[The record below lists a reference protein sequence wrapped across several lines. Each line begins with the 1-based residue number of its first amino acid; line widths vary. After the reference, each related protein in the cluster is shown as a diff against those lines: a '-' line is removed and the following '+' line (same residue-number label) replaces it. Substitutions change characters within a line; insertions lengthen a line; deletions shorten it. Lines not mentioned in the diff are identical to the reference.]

1 MQENNFNFEDIS
13 SSKKKSY
20 EDIVSDTSRYYV
32 STNNRCYKGKH
43 YKRKKHGLAKIL
55 SDKRNRNRKSSKRMK
70 KGKRRAI
77 IAVASLLLILI
88 VMISTFFIMFNYNY
102 RGITTDPSK
111 LGFKSV
117 IDENVINVALFGIDS
132 RDTKGKTSFKG
143 NSDSIMILS
152 INTKTKRVKIISLMR
167 DTLVPIERDTGLTY
181 NKLNCAYSWGGPE
194 LAIKTLNQNFG
205 LDISEYATVNFYGMS
220 DIIDAVGGID
230 ATLTDDEVTSRG
242 VNNHGI
248 NDMIEEICQYEK
260 LKPKDYYVTVSGN
273 QHLNGIQAVAYARI
287 RYCKNIWGT
296 SNDYGRT
303 DRQRYV
309 MEQLF
314 EKAKEMGKGQ
324 SVKLAQAL
332 IPCTETSLSY
342 SQIIGIAF
350 NVMFDSPIFEQY
362 RIPQNTPE
370 MNFLMPSP
378 SGSFGSVVYFDLD
391 YASSVIKAIIY
402 DDMTIEEYVAEHPI
416 EKNNWYAKRGG
427 SSDTK
432 SYSGSSQTVVD
443 NKPTENNDSTT
454 NTQTDTGE
462 TIDNSEKDTAASEQE
477 STVENETDTPE
488 SDDDKNIDTKEKT
501 ENDKDAKDKDS
512 EDKEKDTD
520 TKEND
525 NSEKSKETENTGNDN
540 GTDVAE
546 GGNGNTT
553 TEDGE

>member
-1 MQENNFNFEDIS
+1 
-13 SSKKKSY
+13 
-20 EDIVSDTSRYYV
+20 
-32 STNNRCYKGKH
+32 
-43 YKRKKHGLAKIL
+43 
-55 SDKRNRNRKSSKRMK
+55 MK
-70 KGKRRAI
+70 KGKRKAI
-77 IAVASLLLILI
+77 IAVGSLLLVLI
-88 VMISTFFIMFNYNY
+88 IMITTFFIMFDYNY

-117 IDENVINVALFGIDS
+117 IDENIINVALFGIDS
-132 RDTKGKTSFKG
+132 RDTNGKTSFKG

-152 INTKTKRVKIISLMR
+152 INTKTKKVKIISLMR

-230 ATLTDDEVTSRG
+230 ATLTDDEVNARG

-260 LKPKDYYVTVSGN
+260 LKPKDYYVTVSGK

-287 RYCKNIWGT
+287 RYCTNIWGT

-303 DRQRYV
+303 DRQRFV

-314 EKAKEMGKGQ
+314 EKAKEMGKSQ
-324 SVKLAQAL
+324 SVGLAKAL

-342 SQIIGIAF
+342 SQIVGIAF
-350 NVMFDSPIFEQY
+350 NVMFSSPSFEQY

-391 YASSVIKAIIY
+391 YASNVIKAIIY

-416 EKNNWYAKRGG
+416 EKNNWYAKRG
-427 SSDTK
+427 SSSSTK
-432 SYSGSSQTVVD
+432 AYSGSSQTAVGNNS
-443 NKPTENNDSTT
+443 NKNNDLTA
-454 NTQTDTGE
+454 NTDTDTSKKTDSSESNTNIGE
-462 TIDNSEKDTAASEQE
+462 PKNTF
-477 STVENETDTPE
+477 ENETDAPKF
-488 SDDDKNIDTKEKT
+488 DDDKNVDTN
-501 ENDKDAKDKDS
+501 ENP
-512 EDKEKDTD
+512 EKDNGIKNKDPEDVDDNKNVD
-520 TKEND
+520 TKENLD
-525 NSEKSKETENTGNDN
+525 TDGSETNNNTENGDN
-540 GTDVAE
+540 GNSDT
-546 GGNGNTT
+546 
-553 TEDGE
+553 DGEE